1 MEDVNSDYN
10 GLPQNTELPNN
21 NLQYNSVTTTNPS
34 QNDLQQGTFISYC
47 DCGLEPVLREVK
59 ANTLNKGRLFW
70 SCSKFGGQNHSRRS
84 TPSISLHWR
93 YKNPSHRASFP
104 QTPGSP
110 PTRSQSHLSLNSI
123 DDELSTRNLTG
134 DVYTRKPAVFDNWN
148 DVPKYSTPQLLDVL
162 QNHLMQQGN
171 IHEIHSWYTAYQST
185 KQDLEDA
192 RKEIEKSNRDYEI
205 LDREN
210 KLYKREIKFL
220 KSEKRSLEDENVSI
234 KEENQELKRR

>member
-59 ANTLNKGRLFW
+59 ANTLNKGRLF
-70 SCSKFGGQNHSRRS
+70 CRA

-162 QNHLMQQGN
+162 QNHLMQQDRN
-171 IHEIHSWYTAYQST
+171 YQKWYTAYQST